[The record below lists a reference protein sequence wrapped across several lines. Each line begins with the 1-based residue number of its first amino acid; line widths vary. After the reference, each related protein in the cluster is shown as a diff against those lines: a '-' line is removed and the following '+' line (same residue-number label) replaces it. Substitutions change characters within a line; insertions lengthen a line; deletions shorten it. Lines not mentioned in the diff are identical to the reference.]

1 MSRFQSLLCFSF
13 FLVLV
18 GCSTSDSP
26 HTYYQ
31 TLSQTHQQAI
41 DSYNAYTEFAD
52 QKDLEEGI
60 FEKMEEKRQQ
70 TLDQIS
76 VLRDKIRG
84 VTELKDDEGLKVAYL
99 NDFDVM
105 LDLLSHEE
113 KELITL
119 WKGST
124 LPSPTQEE
132 VDHEA
137 ELLRSIEEKNQA
149 SYTQI
154 EIAEKAYK
162 TQYQIE

>member
-1 MSRFQSLLCFSF
+1 MKKFKFLCLIAFI
-13 FLVLV
+13 LV
-18 GCSTSDSP
+18 GCSAPQTP
-26 HTYYQ
+26 QVYYQ
-31 TLSQTHQQAI
+31 DLSQTHQQAI

-52 QKDLEEGI
+52 QKDLEEGV
-60 FEKMEEKRQQ
+60 FEIIEEKRQQ

-76 VLRDKIRG
+76 TLRDKIKG
-84 VTELKDDEGLKVAYL
+84 VTELKDEEGLKVAYL

-105 LDLLSHEE
+105 FNLLSREE
-113 KELITL
+113 KELIDL
-119 WKGST
+119 WKAST

>member
-1 MSRFQSLLCFSF
+1 M
-13 FLVLV
+13 
-18 GCSTSDSP
+18 GCNAPGNP
-26 HTYYQ
+26 HNYYQ

-41 DSYNAYTEFAD
+41 DSYNVYTEFAD
-52 QKDLEEGI
+52 QKDLEEGV

-76 VLRDKIRG
+76 VLRDKIKG
-84 VTELKDDEGLKVAYL
+84 VTELKNDEGLKVAYV

-113 KELITL
+113 KELIAL

-137 ELLRSIEEKNQA
+137 ELLRFIEEKNQE

-162 TQYQIE
+162 AKYQIE